1 VLFLSG
7 KKQGKS
13 NDDIVSVVWSRKP
26 RPANGGLYM
35 KGEQEAGSREQGEVK
50 RERESWG
57 SKKKKWPDFFWATI
71 KVSDNPQG
79 ESLKGP
85 IICKT
90 YNRLCGAF

>member
-1 VLFLSG
+1 MLFLSG

-57 SKKKKWPDFFWATI
+57 SKKKNGLIFFG
-71 KVSDNPQG
+71 PQ
-79 ESLKGP
+79 LKCP
-85 IICKT
+85 IIHKG
-90 YNRLCGAF
+90 NL